1 MTRYADDRLEN
12 RLDIF
17 RDGNEALFRCRNDIK
32 DELATI
38 ELDGPEAMSGRR
50 VRMLRRRLDD
60 VTAQIVSYNL
70 GLVRSY
76 TRRFKGMANASDRE
90 EFEAAGMLGLMRAVD
105 TYNPECGTFGQWAF
119 KPIQREVLRA
129 VRDVDHSNLNHSD
142 FEKRPAILRA
152 FRELQGID
160 ESYTPSDE
168 EVAATACVTVAQV
181 RRVLAPP
188 HIESMHQTTGEDEG
202 ELADSIPSTD
212 PGVDAQV
219 LSRLTLGALET
230 VGLRALDARELYVI
244 ARRFGLDGEPIEKL
258 ADIGDTLSLSR
269 EAVRQIEAKAL
280 AKLQHPLVL
289 RKLSNAE
296 LSVA

>member
-1 MTRYADDRLEN
+1 
-12 RLDIF
+12 
-17 RDGNEALFRCRNDIK
+17 
-32 DELATI
+32 
-38 ELDGPEAMSGRR
+38 
-50 VRMLRRRLDD
+50 MLRRRLDD

-168 EVAATACVTVAQV
+168 EVAATRASPSPRCACA
-181 RRVLAPP
+181 RPP
-188 HIESMHQTTGEDEG
+188 HVSRCRPPVRTKA
-202 ELADSIPSTD
+202 LADSIPSPERCRC
-212 PGVDAQV
+212 PGSAG
-219 LSRLTLGALET
+219 SRS
-230 VGLRALDARELYVI
+230 LRPSACVRSMPASCTSSP
-244 ARRFGLDGEPIEKL
+244 AGSRRRADRA

-269 EAVRQIEAKAL
+269 EAVRQIEAKA
-280 AKLQHPLVL
+280 PPSCSTLVPA
-289 RKLSNAE
+289 S
-296 LSVA
+296 